1 MKMESD
7 EYKTTGLEAVVKYLG
22 AIMALAYIGIGAMFI
37 ARSETVFHVPG
48 EYAVPL
54 GILLIAYGL
63 FRGYKVYQRF
73 FQK

>member
-22 AIMALAYIGIGAMFI
+22 MFMALAYIGIGAMFI
-37 ARSETVFHVPG
+37 ARAEAVFNVPG
-48 EYAVPL
+48 QYATPL
-54 GILLIAYGL
+54 GIMLIVYGL
-63 FRGYKVYQRF
+63 FRGYKVYQRY